1 MGHPVLSYFVEFVV
15 VADGEDHGVDLPEQ
29 LNVVG
34 GDVAQVYPAQ
44 LARHLWHLEHRA
56 DLATSFQI

>member
-1 MGHPVLSYFVEFVV
+1 M

-29 LNVVG
+29 LDVVG